1 MGDLHNV
8 SLTKSAKEELRGIP
22 EPFNRQIADKLR
34 LLKDNPFPQGVKKL
48 RGEDAYR
55 IRSGD
60 FRILYTVNGSE
71 VVVYAVA
78 NRKDV
83 YR

>member
-1 MGDLHNV
+1 LHNV
-8 SLTKSAKEELRGIP
+8 SLSKSAKEELRGIP
-22 EPFNRQIADKLR
+22 ERFSRQIAGKLR
-34 LLKDNPFPQGVKKL
+34 SLKDNPFPQGVKKL
-48 RGEDAYR
+48 KGEDAYR

-60 FRILYTVNGSE
+60 FRILYTVNGLD
-71 VVVYAVA
+71 VLVYAIG

>member
-1 MGDLHNV
+1 MNDLHNV

-22 EPFNRQIADKLR
+22 EPFNRQIAGKLR
-34 LLKDNPFPQGVKKL
+34 SLKDNPFSQGVKKL
-48 RGEDAYR
+48 KGADAYR

-60 FRILYTVNGSE
+60 FRILYTVNGNE
-71 VVVYAVA
+71 VVVYAIG
-78 NRKDV
+78 NRKDI

>member
-1 MGDLHNV
+1 MHNV
-8 SLTKSAKEELRGIP
+8 SLAKSAKEELRGIP
-22 EPFNRQIADKLR
+22 DPFNRQIASKLLSLR
-34 LLKDNPFPQGVKKL
+34 DNPFPQGVKKL

-60 FRILYTVNGSE
+60 FRILYTVNGNN
-71 VVVYAVA
+71 VVVYAIA

-83 YR
+83 YKRL